1 MKKILIILFIV
12 SLTTPILSK
21 AQFGELLKK
30 SSKVSI
36 QQPTWQMF
44 KEDEKLK
51 RSVNE
56 VLLKYPIVLKQ
67 RDSCEQIAAI
77 SDSLKLA
84 YRADAQSCRAEQEK
98 TENSITKGVDFVGLK
113 PLKNKDPIKDIE
125 RIIKVAQ
132 KRQNSLILWR
142 SISVSSIL
150 TTTIILLTK
159 K

>member
-1 MKKILIILFIV
+1 
-12 SLTTPILSK
+12 
-21 AQFGELLKK
+21 
-30 SSKVSI
+30 
-36 QQPTWQMF
+36 
-44 KEDEKLK
+44 
-51 RSVNE
+51 
-56 VLLKYPIVLKQ
+56 
-67 RDSCEQIAAI
+67 
-77 SDSLKLA
+77 LKLV